1 MESLVQEVF
10 ERSFNEKKK
19 EEPQAPPQERPE
31 IYNTPAQPPRQEA
44 VEQTSYQEVRKEEPP
59 RYESQATPSYAEPTP
74 EPIQQPVHVEPA
86 RQEPVQQPA
95 YSEPVQEPVQTYS
108 EPVPA
113 VEEKVETTEA
123 AASDS
128 DGENLAPVKTTTEAE
143 DLEKSIQD
151 EFGLSVKE
159 AKIMVIGTGGAGNNC
174 VTRLTEMGIKGA
186 NTIAVNTDVKHL
198 SVSKADKK
206 ILIGKELTRG
216 LGAGGYPDVGKKAAE
231 ESEKDIKKMLDGVD
245 MIYLVAGLGGGT
257 GTGAAP
263 AIAKIAK
270 EMGAI
275 VIGCTTMP
283 FKIEGA
289 RMGKAEDGLYQL
301 RQVCDTVI
309 VIENDRLLKI
319 AGDLPLDQAFAVAD
333 NLISTI
339 IKGVTETIAVPSLV
353 NLDYADVK
361 TIMHSGG
368 VAAVG
373 FGESDTKTRAE
384 EAVTKAMTNPLLE
397 VNYEGGTG
405 AIIHIT
411 GGQDLKLDEVNLIGE
426 YVSKQL
432 DPDAQVIWGTRINP
446 EFRGK
451 IRVITIVTGVKSP
464 FILGPVARQEVAE
477 RKDFSQELGIP
488 VVN

>member
-10 ERSFNEKKK
+10 ERSFKEKKESAQEPSEGTVQYAPASPPGHEEVRRAESVSTQHK
-19 EEPQAPPQERPE
+19 EESHQAPVISVQSAEELER
-31 IYNTPAQPPRQEA
+31 
-44 VEQTSYQEVRKEEPP
+44 
-59 RYESQATPSYAEPTP
+59 
-74 EPIQQPVHVEPA
+74 
-86 RQEPVQQPA
+86 
-95 YSEPVQEPVQTYS
+95 
-108 EPVPA
+108 
-113 VEEKVETTEA
+113 
-123 AASDS
+123 
-128 DGENLAPVKTTTEAE
+128 
-143 DLEKSIQD
+143 SIQD

-159 AKIMVIGTGGAGNNC
+159 AKIMVIGAGGAGNNC
-174 VTRLTEMGIKGA
+174 IKRLTEMGVCGA
-186 NTIAVNTDVKHL
+186 TTVAVNTDVKHL
-198 SVSKADKK
+198 SVTTADKK
-206 ILIGKELTRG
+206 VLIGKELTRG
-216 LGAGGYPDVGKKAAE
+216 LGAGGYPDVGKRAAE
-231 ESEKDIKKMLDGVD
+231 ESEKDIRKMLDGVD

-263 AIAKIAK
+263 AIAKMAK

-319 AGDLPLDQAFAVAD
+319 AGDLPLEQAFAVAD

-339 IKGVTETIAVPSLV
+339 IKGVTETIALPSLV

-384 EAVTKAMTNPLLE
+384 EAVIKAMTNPLLE

-477 RKDFSQELGIP
+477 RKDFSMELGIP
-488 VVN
+488 VLS

>member
-10 ERSFNEKKK
+10 ERSFKEKK
-19 EEPQAPPQERPE
+19 EESRAQEPTEGTVSYAPAA
-31 IYNTPAQPPRQEA
+31 PAQ
-44 VEQTSYQEVRKEEPP
+44 EEIKT
-59 RYESQATPSYAEPTP
+59 ETA
-74 EPIQQPVHVEPA
+74 
-86 RQEPVQQPA
+86 PA
-95 YSEPVQEPVQTYS
+95 YTEPKQEETVQ
-108 EPVPA
+108 
-113 VEEKVETTEA
+113 VETAPATEHVSETATESSDA
-123 AASDS
+123 ATDS
-128 DGENLAPVKTTTEAE
+128 GSEHLAPVRDVQSAE
-143 DLEKSIQD
+143 ELEKSIQD

-159 AKIMVIGTGGAGNNC
+159 AKIMVIGIGGAGNNC
-174 VTRLTEMGIKGA
+174 ITRLTEMSVHGA
-186 NTIAVNTDVKHL
+186 NTVAVNTDVKHL
-198 SVSKADKK
+198 SVTCADKK
-206 ILIGKELTRG
+206 VLIGKELTRG
-216 LGAGGYPDVGKKAAE
+216 LGAGGYPDVGKRAAE
-231 ESEKDIKKMLDGVD
+231 ESEKDLKRMLEGVD
-245 MIYLVAGLGGGT
+245 MIYLVSGLGGGT

-319 AGDLPLDQAFAVAD
+319 AGDLPLEQAFAVAD

-339 IKGVTETIAVPSLV
+339 IKGVTETISQPSLV

-384 EAVTKAMTNPLLE
+384 EAVMKAMTNPLLE

-488 VVN
+488 VLS